1 MEECIGKILEFAI
14 RRREINISELSRS
27 MNVSRRTVY
36 NWFERRALNKNI
48 MLAVGKIIEHDFS
61 TELGDDFNDEYQQ
74 TTDLEK
80 EYPKLSETF
89 LSETNETHYW
99 MQKYIQLLEAY
110 NQLLENV
117 NSSQNC

>member
-61 TELGDDFNDEYQQ
+61 TELGDDFNDEHQQ

-99 MQKYIQLLEAY
+99 MQKYIQLLEEY